1 MEGRPGDHPVTDML
15 YHGQSLVDDE
25 IDALLKTLRAYKML
39 AYVKRFWEEH
49 IESKQLAR
57 DEIIRRLREIIERE
71 ESYEM

>member
-25 IDALLKTLRAYKML
+25 IDALLKTLREYKML

-49 IESKQLAR
+49 IEGKQWVR
-57 DEIIRRLREIIERE
+57 DDIISRLREIIDRE
-71 ESYEM
+71 DA

>member
-49 IESKQLAR
+49 IEGKQWVR
-57 DEIIRRLREIIERE
+57 DDIISRLREIIDRE
-71 ESYEM
+71 DA